1 MHLMERRKIV
11 AVFLSVIAFAGIVL
25 FILFLGQPSEP
36 GNRVLFGLS
45 MPRLAIGAIFFL
57 LLVSSL
63 AVCFL
68 VVARRGSWQADIEE
82 KLDARFSSK
91 ENLYKVLTA
100 LYWVALLSGL
110 SLLLIFLPVPEQITL
125 FVAIIVRINT
135 LIAWVLI
142 ASILLILLLMLLY
155 GKVVYEAGFLSPL
168 KIVLWILPLLLAY
181 VVLVADYRAAAYVN
195 SLKRFEFPLLE
206 LGAFF
211 LAWAWISE
219 RLIHSRH
226 KTLVDRLFLL
236 MSIFLVTLVVYG
248 HIAAWIDWVHK
259 GRYAYWSLLAEQFV
273 QGKLYLE
280 TPARAS
286 LTHDLTLY
294 NGRWYV
300 PNPPLPAILMM
311 PLAFFLNAEDIHA
324 GDFSMF
330 FSALN
335 SVLVFLILDEMIKR
349 KWIGISQRSALWL
362 VLLFS
367 LGTNHLWVGVNG
379 GMWFLSQILT
389 VTFLAFATL
398 ASLKGWSPWVVGAGL
413 ALAVGARPN
422 SVMTWPFVFAIAMQI
437 IREQRG
443 RVEFKQLLGW
453 SARSAVPLGMAVAG
467 LLFYNYARFENVLDF
482 GYTTINGDVTI
493 VKNAQMYGL
502 FSPRYVLYNLN
513 VMFLYLP
520 QIQWDSAWLLS
531 PPKVGMSV
539 FLSTPPLIYLFHR
552 YENKLW
558 IAGAWLSVFLSL
570 ALLMFY
576 HNTGADQFGYRYILD
591 AIVPLIALLAFV
603 LGKKIPWHFILLTLL
618 SIVINIYGAAW
629 FVNA

>member
-1 MHLMERRKIV
+1 MPLRASRV
-11 AVFLSVIAFAGIVL
+11 VPAFLSVIALAGIVL
-25 FILFLGQPSEP
+25 FVLFLAQPSEP
-36 GNRVLFGLS
+36 GNRVLLGLS
-45 MPRLAIGAIFFL
+45 LPRLVIGVIFFL
-57 LLVSSL
+57 LLVGCL
-63 AVCFL
+63 AAIFFS
-68 VVARRGSWQADIEE
+68 VVRRGSWQTDIAE
-82 KLDARFSSK
+82 KLGILLSSK

-100 LYWVALLSGL
+100 LYWIALLSGL
-110 SLLLIFLPVPEQITL
+110 SLLLSFLPVAEQIAL
-125 FVAIIVRINT
+125 FVAVILRIST
-135 LIAWVLI
+135 LIAWVFI
-142 ASILLILLLMLLY
+142 ASVLLILLLMLLY
-155 GKVVYEAGFLSPL
+155 REVVYAHGFLSPL

-181 VVLVADYRAAAYVN
+181 IVLVMDYRAAAYVT

-206 LGAFF
+206 LAAFF
-211 LAWAWISE
+211 LAWAGISE
-219 RLIHSRH
+219 RLTHSRH
-226 KTLVDRLFLL
+226 KDLVDRLFLL
-236 MSIFLVTLVVYG
+236 MGIFLVTLVVYG

-311 PLAFFLNAEDIHA
+311 PLAFFLNPEDIHA

-349 KWIGISQRSALWL
+349 EWIRISQRGALWL

-379 GMWFLSQILT
+379 GMWFLSQIVT

-398 ASLKGWSPWVVGAGL
+398 ASLKRWSPWVVGAGL
-413 ALAVGARPN
+413 ALAVAARPN
-422 SVMTWPFVFAIAMQI
+422 SMMTWPFVFAIAMQI
-437 IREQRG
+437 IREQEG
-443 RVEFKQLLGW
+443 RVEFKQVVNW
-453 SARSAVPLGMAVAG
+453 SLRSAIPLGMAVAG
-467 LLFYNYARFENVLDF
+467 LLLYNYARFENFLDF

-502 FSPRYVLYNLN
+502 FSPGYVLYNLN
-513 VMFLYLP
+513 VMLLYLP
-520 QIQWDSAWLLS
+520 QIQWDSVWWLS

-552 YENKLW
+552 YENKWW
-558 IAGAWLSVFLSL
+558 IVGAWLSVFLSL